1 MIRFFFISSFIFLMS
16 SFVFAGALGT
26 DDAMNI
32 SKSGIMAQKEALK
45 VAAENVANATTL
57 RTETGKPYQKKYPV
71 FVSTAEGVKVVGYQ
85 LSKEPFKKAYDPG
98 NPLADKNGFILL
110 PNVNLAEEMT
120 QISMANIY
128 YEANTTAYKSAKTMY
143 QQSMEILK

>member
-1 MIRFFFISSFIFLMS
+1 MIRFLCFFSFIFFAS
-16 SFVFAGALGT
+16 SGLFALGS

-32 SKSGIMAQKEALK
+32 SKSGMMAQKEALK
-45 VAAENVANATTL
+45 YAAENVANATTL
-57 RTETGKPYQKKYPV
+57 KTENGQPYQKKYPV
-71 FVSTAEGVKVVGYQ
+71 LVSTEDGVKVVGYQ
-85 LSKEPFKKAYDPG
+85 VSKEPFKRAYDPG

-110 PNVNLAEEMT
+110 PNVNMAEEMT

-128 YEANTTAYKSAKTMY
+128 YEANTTAYKSAKAMF